1 MTEKIPPN
9 IIDFFSGRPL
19 SEIKQ
24 EKVIRLS
31 PEYDNLSMLY
41 SNENNPDRYFAM
53 KVLFWGLRLNG
64 DVVGFVPWLDSVV
77 ACPDIIDPLNGQFE
91 GYYDPA
97 IDNIFY
103 DAPMHKVL
111 ELETAHIYFDSHFAE
126 STPEQRAKDKL
137 LIQELPDDIGS
148 HALLIGDDKK
158 TLTLT
163 EVISWR
169 LYSDGEIVGTL
180 IDPEKVHFTP
190 VLSGDDSLYDASANS
205 QFRFYFQHHIANQI
219 KDDNPEALDAIAMLL
234 AEGDIVDEGSSDKP
248 TEQLS
253 DQETDQSAQVEA
265 DKEKADGQMQ
275 AEPDQQGDKQ
285 GEQQSDSAAKPEN
298 SDNVHEMPNADNPD
312 SQ

>member
-1 MTEKIPPN
+1 MTDKMPPN

-24 EKVIRLS
+24 EKVIRMSL
-31 PEYDNLSMLY
+31 EFDNLSMLY
-41 SNENNPDRYFAM
+41 SNENNPDRFFAM

-97 IDNIFY
+97 ADNIFY

-111 ELETAHIYFDSHFAE
+111 ELETSHIYFDAPLDDDDQEETSDE
-126 STPEQRAKDKL
+126 RI
-137 LIQELPDDIGS
+137 LIQELPDNIGS
-148 HALLIGDDKK
+148 HALLIADDNK

-169 LYSDGEIVGTL
+169 LYSDGDIAGTL
-180 IDPEKVHFTP
+180 VDPEKIHYTP
-190 VLSGDDSLYDASANS
+190 VLTGDECLYDAPGNS

-219 KDDNPEALDAIAMLL
+219 KDDNPEALEAIASLL
-234 AEGDIVDEGSSDKP
+234 DENKSSDIQAVDDIDEANEDKSENIHTMNNEETKP
-248 TEQLS
+248 SE
-253 DQETDQSAQVEA
+253 
-265 DKEKADGQMQ
+265 
-275 AEPDQQGDKQ
+275 
-285 GEQQSDSAAKPEN
+285 GE
-298 SDNVHEMPNADNPD
+298 
-312 SQ
+312 

>member
-1 MTEKIPPN
+1 MTEKITEKLPPN

-24 EKVIRLS
+24 EKVVRLS

-64 DVVGFVPWLDSVV
+64 DVVGFVPWLDSIV

-103 DAPMHKVL
+103 DAPMHKIL
-111 ELETAHIYFDSHFAE
+111 ELETSHVYFDDHFE
-126 STPEQRAKDKL
+126 DSTDEERSNDKL
-137 LIQELPDDIGS
+137 LIQELPDNIGT

-163 EVISWR
+163 EVLSWR
-169 LYSDGEIVGTL
+169 LYSDGDIVGTL
-180 IDPEKVHFTP
+180 VDPEKLHYTP
-190 VLSGDDSLYDASANS
+190 VLPGDECLYDAPSNS

-219 KDDNPEALDAIAMLL
+219 KEDNPEALDAIAMLL
-234 AEGDIVDEGSSDKP
+234 EEGAVLEEKKDQVKDITHLDENHSLQ
-248 TEQLS
+248 TE
-253 DQETDQSAQVEA
+253 
-265 DKEKADGQMQ
+265 
-275 AEPDQQGDKQ
+275 
-285 GEQQSDSAAKPEN
+285 GENIE
-298 SDNVHEMPNADNPD
+298 NVHDIQTNADPSAD
-312 SQ
+312 HE